1 MTGSVKLRSSGL
13 PGHFEDFAVGKKQ
26 ETPNTGYAII
36 RCDDGVIVA
45 RLTSFPV
52 CERALMYRRG
62 DTVSF
67 MPLQPDEIVGTLSLF
82 SQMIEKAKSGVG
94 YQVPPGSVTIPS

>member
-1 MTGSVKLRSSGL
+1 MGGPVSDPVNI
-13 PGHFEDFAVGKKQ
+13 EDFAVARKQ
-26 ETPNTGYAII
+26 EMPNTGYAII

-67 MPLQPDEIVGTLSLF
+67 MPLQPDEIVGTPSLF
-82 SQMIEKAKSGVG
+82 SQMIEQARSRGS
-94 YQVPPGSVTIPS
+94 YQSQPGSATLPS

>member
-1 MTGSVKLRSSGL
+1 
-13 PGHFEDFAVGKKQ
+13 
-26 ETPNTGYAII
+26 
-36 RCDDGVIVA
+36 
-45 RLTSFPV
+45 
-52 CERALMYRRG
+52 MYRRG

>member
-1 MTGSVKLRSSGL
+1 MS
-13 PGHFEDFAVGKKQ
+13 KKQ
-26 ETPNTGYAII
+26 EMPNTGYAII

-45 RLTSFPV
+45 RLTSFPL

-67 MPLQPDEIVGTLSLF
+67 MPLQPDGSLGLSLF
-82 SQMIEKAKSGVG
+82 FHR
-94 YQVPPGSVTIPS
+94 

>member
-1 MTGSVKLRSSGL
+1 MACLVY
-13 PGHFEDFAVGKKQ
+13 FEDFAVSKKQ
-26 ETPNTGYAII
+26 EMPNTGYAII

-45 RLTSFPV
+45 RLTSFPL
-52 CERALMYRRG
+52 CERALMYRLG

-94 YQVPPGSVTIPS
+94 YQVPPDSVTIPS

>member
-1 MTGSVKLRSSGL
+1 MS
-13 PGHFEDFAVGKKQ
+13 KKQ
-26 ETPNTGYAII
+26 EMPNTGYAII

-67 MPLQPDEIVGTLSLF
+67 MPLQPDEIVGTLYLF
-82 SQMIEKAKSGVG
+82 SQMIEKARSGIG
-94 YQVPPGSVTIPS
+94 YRVPPDSVTLPS

>member
-1 MTGSVKLRSSGL
+1 M
-13 PGHFEDFAVGKKQ
+13 
-26 ETPNTGYAII
+26 PNTGYAII

-62 DTVSF
+62 DIVSF

-82 SQMIEKAKSGVG
+82 SQMIEKARSGVG
-94 YQVPPGSVTIPS
+94 YHVPPGSVTLPS

>member
-1 MTGSVKLRSSGL
+1 MADLVY
-13 PGHFEDFAVGKKQ
+13 FEDFAVAKKQ
-26 ETPNTGYAII
+26 QMPNTGYVVI

-82 SQMIEKAKSGVG
+82 SQMIERAKAEGG
-94 YQVPPGSVTIPS
+94 YQIPPGSVTLPS

>member
-1 MTGSVKLRSSGL
+1 MS
-13 PGHFEDFAVGKKQ
+13 KKQ
-26 ETPNTGYAII
+26 EMPNTGYAII

-62 DTVSF
+62 GTVSF

-94 YQVPPGSVTIPS
+94 YQVPPSSVTIPS

>member
-1 MTGSVKLRSSGL
+1 MACLVY
-13 PGHFEDFAVGKKQ
+13 FEDFAVSKKQ
-26 ETPNTGYAII
+26 EMPNTGYAII

-45 RLTSFPV
+45 RLTSFPAGD
-52 CERALMYRRG
+52 RALMYRRG

-82 SQMIEKAKSGVG
+82 SQMIEKARSVVG
-94 YQVPPGSVTIPS
+94 GQVQSNSVTPLSSN

>member
-1 MTGSVKLRSSGL
+1 MS
-13 PGHFEDFAVGKKQ
+13 KKQ
-26 ETPNTGYAII
+26 EMPNTGYAII

-52 CERALMYRRG
+52 CERALMYRCG
-62 DTVSF
+62 DNVSF

-94 YQVPPGSVTIPS
+94 YQVPPDSVTIPS

>member
-1 MTGSVKLRSSGL
+1 M
-13 PGHFEDFAVGKKQ
+13 GKKQ
-26 ETPNTGYAII
+26 KTPNTGYAII

-67 MPLQPDEIVGTLSLF
+67 MPLQPDEIVGTLPLF
-82 SQMIEKAKSGVG
+82 SQMIEKARSVVG
-94 YQVPPGSVTIPS
+94 GQDQSNSVTPLSSN

>member
-1 MTGSVKLRSSGL
+1 M
-13 PGHFEDFAVGKKQ
+13 AKKQ
-26 ETPNTGYAII
+26 QMPNTGYVVI

-67 MPLQPDEIVGTLSLF
+67 MPLQPDEIVGTLF
-82 SQMIEKAKSGVG
+82 SQMIERAKTGGG
-94 YQVPPGSVTIPS
+94 YQIPPGSVTLPS

>member
-13 PGHFEDFAVGKKQ
+13 RFILRILLWVKQ
-26 ETPNTGYAII
+26 EMPNTGYAII

-82 SQMIEKAKSGVG
+82 SQMIEKARSGVG

>member
-1 MTGSVKLRSSGL
+1 MADLVY
-13 PGHFEDFAVGKKQ
+13 FEDFAVAKKQ
-26 ETPNTGYAII
+26 QMPKTGYVVI

-52 CERALMYRRG
+52 CERALMYHRG

-82 SQMIEKAKSGVG
+82 SQMIERAKAGGG
-94 YQVPPGSVTIPS
+94 YQIPPGSVTLPS